1 MVSIIPAVPL
11 KLRLA
16 PPLQAPVKPFC
27 PYAAGSGRF
36 YLRSL
41 SSFRLRS
48 DSCRS
53 LPAAHTIRRVS
64 EGRDPDALSF
74 NAFNGSL
81 RFSPLLVNVF
91 LYLFCTAEYIS
102 MRLPERSEG
111 SSSEQS
117 PPTMPGSPA
126 GVSVKEYMR
135 TPVLN
140 DKRAP
145 AKFEFSIRCVSI

>member
-36 YLRSL
+36 YLRAL

-53 LPAAHTIRRVS
+53 LSAARTIRRVS

-74 NAFNGSL
+74 NAFIGSL
-81 RFSPLLVNVF
+81 RFSPLLVNGF
-91 LYLFCTAEYIS
+91 LYLFCIAVYRAIAALQPKIVVS
-102 MRLPERSEG
+102 LRKAPEN
-111 SSSEQS
+111 QHS
-117 PPTMPGSPA
+117 PPACRAVRA
-126 GVSVKEYMR
+126 GVSTKEYMR
-135 TPVLN
+135 TPALSDCQAVGE
-140 DKRAP
+140 DRA
-145 AKFEFSIRCVSI
+145 